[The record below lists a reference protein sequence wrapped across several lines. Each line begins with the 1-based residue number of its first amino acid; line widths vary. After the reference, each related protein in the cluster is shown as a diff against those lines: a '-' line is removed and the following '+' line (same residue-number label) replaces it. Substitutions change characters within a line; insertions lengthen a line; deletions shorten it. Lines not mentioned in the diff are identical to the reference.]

1 MIHAPRRKG
10 DIRREKN
17 IKTVLVM
24 QIKTDSLAKQPRAS
38 ASAANEEFAATT
50 IVSEK
55 AARPRSAGW
64 DPYEV
69 WRTRVK
75 PAQVDSS
82 SDIAVGH

>member
-1 MIHAPRRKG
+1 
-10 DIRREKN
+10 
-17 IKTVLVM
+17 M
-24 QIKTDSLAKQPRAS
+24 QTKTDSLAKQPRAS

-55 AARPRSAGW
+55 TVRPRSWGW

-75 PAQVDSS
+75 PQDDSAS
-82 SDIAVGH
+82 ELARGH